1 MSTSD
6 RVRFSGASLT
16 PLVLVALRCDLV
28 VALILRSSDG
38 VERVVNASAAVGH
51 SPVLGH
57 LVINDSTGDLDD
69 HATVRVHGVAS
80 PELDLLVDF
89 IKTVAVQDVDVGA
102 VRWVQ
107 ARLHAADLDAQCRL
121 LIAADYLD
129 INLLMVAIVSVRRTW
144 GDIIAMR
151 NALPADVHRFVAEN
165 ALGLVLL
172 RNMART
178 RAQERVVDN
187 IQDLLINGNSSA
199 AIVSNETWDASANL
213 LIWAVRNG
221 DELVVEFLLGAPGVD
236 VNARDDDLWTPLHW
250 AAFSGHLHIVKL
262 LMASPTIDINA
273 KDSSD
278 RTAWDW
284 AHANAYREVK
294 FLLEHVDLTLA
305 DQAATTHSR
314 VVADMISDLGD
325 NCCVPVN
332 ELNQHELALFA
343 EFMEAV
349 PGGDEGKAVQWAQDE
364 LKDKGKSDNTTC

>member
-1 MSTSD
+1 MK
-6 RVRFSGASLT
+6 
-16 PLVLVALRCDLV
+16 CK
-28 VALILRSSDG
+28 
-38 VERVVNASAAVGH
+38 H
-51 SPVLGH
+51 H
-57 LVINDSTGDLDD
+57 
-69 HATVRVHGVAS
+69 
-80 PELDLLVDF
+80 
-89 IKTVAVQDVDVGA
+89 QVDVGA

-305 DQAATTHSR
+305 DRREHTWQQDRDDEDGWFHRLDITSWYSWTL
-314 VVADMISDLGD
+314 SDLW
-325 NCCVPVN
+325 
-332 ELNQHELALFA
+332 
-343 EFMEAV
+343 
-349 PGGDEGKAVQWAQDE
+349 KWI
-364 LKDKGKSDNTTC
+364 